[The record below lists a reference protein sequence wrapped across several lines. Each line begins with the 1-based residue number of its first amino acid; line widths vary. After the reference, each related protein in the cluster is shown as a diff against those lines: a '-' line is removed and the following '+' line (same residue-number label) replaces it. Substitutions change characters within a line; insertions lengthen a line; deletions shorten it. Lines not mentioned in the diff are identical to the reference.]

1 MADPQDKNKK
11 MDTINPPKSSYF
23 DLSNQDFDKINK
35 SVSVSSVKSTKDLG
49 NLTAGFGLKK
59 EIGTNKIIPSNI
71 VNQEKNVGASVRS
84 PAQKP
89 SKPTGG
95 FFSFGPKMSPEELA
109 KQKEDERKKEEAVK
123 REEEAKKTYEQG
135 LASIRDLIAPS
146 SVQIT
151 PNYIVLN
158 DLYIRTLFIFNY
170 PRFIFPNW
178 LSPLINLDMTLDIG
192 MFIYPKENKGVLDT
206 LKKRSGQVESAL
218 NIEAQ
223 KGLVRNPELETALQ
237 DIEELRDRLAR
248 GEERLFQLSLYITLY
263 AKDLDGL
270 DLATKKIE
278 SQLGGSLIYTKRAGF
293 QMSEGF
299 RSTSPLGSDLL
310 DIKRNMNTGSLSTTF
325 PFTSMDLTS
334 NEGIMYGINRHNN
347 GLIIFDRFA
356 LENANAVVFAKS
368 GGGKSYAVKLEALR
382 YMMLGT
388 DVIIIDPENE
398 YKNLCKVVGGSYLNM
413 SLSSDD
419 RINPLDLPP
428 LADDATVDM
437 GEDNLRS
444 AIITEKGLM
453 NLLLGKLDPEE
464 DSMIEKALIKAYES
478 KGITSD
484 PATQKSNFPL
494 MADVYDAL
502 SNTPNG
508 SNLMK
513 RMEKYV
519 SGTFSGIMN
528 RSTNINLDN
537 GFVVFNIRD
546 LETSFRPIAMYMVL
560 DFIWA
565 KVRRDQRRRL
575 LIIDEAWLMME
586 YEDAAKFIYSI
597 AKRARKYYLGLTTI
611 TQDVEDFLSSKYGRA
626 IVTNSS
632 LQLLLKQSPASIDS
646 IGKAF
651 NLTQGERALLLESGV
666 GEGLFFAGI
675 NHVAIKIIAS
685 YTEDQI
691 VTTSPKQMQEIEK
704 GQEEAE

>member
-1 MADPQDKNKK
+1 MPEPQDKKA
-11 MDTINPPKSSYF
+11 MDSIKPPKSSYF
-23 DLSNQDFDKINK
+23 DFPEEGTKKTNIP
-35 SVSVSSVKSTKDLG
+35 KDLG
-49 NLTAGFGLKK
+49 QIVSGFGTKK
-59 EIGTNKIIPSNI
+59 EIG
-71 VNQEKNVGASVRS
+71 VEA
-84 PAQKP
+84 AKP
-89 SKPTGG
+89 DP
-95 FFSFGPKMSPEELA
+95 LA
-109 KQKEDERKKEEAVK
+109 KPGFVPDIKTANTKEAEAAKPAKANGFTFFPPKISKEESDKKKEEERKKEEATK
-123 REEEAKKTYEQG
+123 REEEAKKTYEMG

-151 PNYIVLN
+151 PNYIMLN
-158 DLYIRTLFIFNY
+158 DVYIRTIFIFNY

-178 LSPLINLDMTLDIG
+178 LSPLINIDMTLDIG

-237 DIEELRDRLAR
+237 DIEELRDKLAK
-248 GEERLFQLSLYITLY
+248 GEEKLFQLSLYITMQ
-263 AKDLDGL
+263 AKDLDEL
-270 DLATKKIE
+270 DLANKKIE

-293 QMSEGF
+293 QMDQGF
-299 RSTSPLGSDLL
+299 RSTVPLGTDLL
-310 DIKRNMNTGSLSTTF
+310 DIKRNMNTGALSTTF

-334 NEGIMYGINRHNN
+334 NQGIMYGINRHNN
-347 GLIIFDRFA
+347 GLIIFDRFE
-356 LENANAVVFAKS
+356 LENANSVVFAKS

-388 DVIIIDPENE
+388 DVIVVDPENE
-398 YKNLCKVVGGSYLNM
+398 YQNLCKVVGGSYLNM

-419 RINPLDLPP
+419 RINPFDLPP
-428 LADDATVDM
+428 LPDDATEDL

-464 DSMIEKALIKAYES
+464 DSLVEKALLKAYES
-478 KGITSD
+478 KGITKD
-484 PATQKSNFPL
+484 PKTQRANFPL
-494 MADVYDAL
+494 MVDVYNAL
-502 SNTPNG
+502 SENPKAD
-508 SNLMK
+508 SLSK

-519 SGTFSGIMN
+519 TGTFSSIFN
-528 RSTNINLDN
+528 KPTNMDLNKGL
-537 GFVVFNIRD
+537 VVFNIRD
-546 LETSFRPIAMYMVL
+546 LESSFRPIAMYMIL

-565 KVRRDQRRRL
+565 KVRKEQRRRL
-575 LIIDEAWLMME
+575 LIVDEAWLMME
-586 YEDAAKFIYSI
+586 HEDAAKFIYSI

-611 TQDVEDFLSSKYGRA
+611 TQDVEDFLGSKYGRA

-632 LQLLLKQSPASIDS
+632 LQLLLKQSPASIES
-646 IGKAF
+646 VGKTF
-651 NLTQGERALLLESGV
+651 NLTQGERSLLLESGV
-666 GEGLFFAGI
+666 GEGLFFAGV

-691 VTTSPKQMQEIEK
+691 VTTSPKQIQEIEK
-704 GQEEAE
+704 AQGEL